1 MTELAKARKALED
14 ALDELAAAAAANGAG
29 GGDDAL
35 KKAVAER
42 AALEKQLAEMRAA
55 RIKDAAM
62 IEDALADLRAIA

>member
-14 ALDELAAAAAANGAG
+14 ALDELAAAANGAG